1 MELCTRQPSQDPE
14 EQQFTVEGTE
24 ANETALN
31 EQMQRHEYTNPTF
44 SIAEER
50 LSETVTSGTGP
61 IASRD
66 MDVDS
71 DGGSDNENMEGED
84 MDDVPDGFIGDFEE
98 IDEDEEVQRFISLN
112 LTPAAS
118 THQSPTALRPQTDNQ
133 AMPEARA
140 EESSE
145 DEDDSFESITERES
159 GRLASV
165 PIEAETADAHPMVVS
180 SSVAPKTTP
189 DNGLF
194 SKVSIAHMRRLRTLQ
209 DGFREKHVPK
219 LADELLFFNPDVYRR
234 YTVLAKPAE
243 RVAEVVVAAAA
254 APTSSEPQA
263 PPTAP
268 ELLAPPPTQQKR
280 SSLRTGGDIPAS
292 SVEQSSAAVNGT
304 AATAT
309 RVTEV
314 DNSAVGDG
322 EPMAVDLPV
331 SARTRHATSSLEED
345 DVVGAILGV
354 MSSPKSRASN
364 TQMQTSSTPTPVAPK
379 AAAVSAIPQ
388 DIPNDMLVA
397 MMAIEGVNNVE
408 VASKLNTARNN
419 TESAPNKDIATR
431 LPKGY
436 GGPFSQLT
444 TAEHRQFLELAQ
456 RMKTGTALG
465 AKENTDY
472 QRLKPK
478 VESEQQAFRLQ
489 AREKAIPLLRNI
501 SESVNE
507 TALSELAGI
516 GAEALKSYPPAYMP
530 VRVTAIRASSAGYV
544 PLVYKDTLLQR
555 GACYHAEM
563 PAINEKAGVPVLGE
577 GKSGEQR
584 SLVMSRDPV
593 AMDLA
598 GRTGADVA
606 LSASALIALLT
617 LPQSYNHEVIIPFR
631 VVESAGAQ
639 ESDPSDSA
647 GKDAPPRRMVV
658 VDKPLMP
665 SHAAT
670 PRKLNQMHYEMA
682 VRKQLV
688 NRSRPLELAGGSLA
702 KAPGMAI
709 QAAEQS
715 GSEDAGQDNANYTL
729 WEFGD
734 LRVLIRY
741 SVHGFAPK
749 ETPSTATTTVTL
761 ETKLEYQLGSNSA
774 EAAMASAGGGGDAY
788 EDVSESERLAWW
800 LGSYIRGSPSEVWVA
815 HVDVHRSA
823 ITRMSRRTCGD
834 LYSGDSAG
842 GQPSTR
848 GVLGVLQDL
857 LRLNA
862 GQYMLVHRRR
872 TWDATIYRALDE
884 SEAQAPPQ
892 RASEAVMSLAAEL
905 KPTLVPDLTQL
916 GVEGDYV
923 QAAWA
928 GVPAQIPYTY
938 APADLSAFVNS
949 SQSKWKPKGAA
960 AAISPTAARKRRRA
974 AAKLNKKA

>member
-1 MELCTRQPSQDPE
+1 MDLCTRRPSEDPE
-14 EQQFTVEGTE
+14 EQRFTAEDTE

-31 EQMQRHEYTNPTF
+31 EQMQPQAYTNPTF
-44 SIAEER
+44 SITEER
-50 LSETVTSGTGP
+50 LSDAGTSGAGP
-61 IASRD
+61 ITSGD

-71 DGGSDNENMEGED
+71 DGGNGNESMEGED

-98 IDEDEEVQRFISLN
+98 IDEDEEVERFISLN
-112 LTPAAS
+112 LTPATS
-118 THQSPTALRPQTDNQ
+118 THQSPTALRPHTDKQ
-133 AMPEARA
+133 GMAEMRA

-145 DEDDSFESITERES
+145 DEDDNFESITERES

-165 PIEAETADAHPMVVS
+165 PIEAETTDAQPAVVN
-180 SSVAPKTTP
+180 SSVASKAAP

-194 SKVSIAHMRRLRTLQ
+194 SKVSVAHMRRLRTLQ

-219 LADELLFFNPDVYRR
+219 LADELLFFKPDVYKR
-234 YTVLAKPAE
+234 YTVLAKPADH
-243 RVAEVVVAAAA
+243 VADVVAAT
-254 APTSSEPQA
+254 APTLSEAQAPQ

-268 ELLAPPPTQQKR
+268 ESLAPPLTQQKR
-280 SSLRTGGDIPAS
+280 SSLRTGGDMPAP

-304 AATAT
+304 AAAAT
-309 RVTEV
+309 RVAET
-314 DNSAVGDG
+314 DNGVAGDS

-331 SARTRHATSSLEED
+331 SARTRHATSGIEEN

-354 MSSPKSRASN
+354 MGSPKSRVSN
-364 TQMQTSSTPTPVAPK
+364 AQVQTSSAPAPAAPK
-379 AAAVSAIPQ
+379 AAAVPAIPQ

-397 MMAIEGVNNVE
+397 MMAIEGVNNAE
-408 VASKLNTARNN
+408 VASKLTAARNN
-419 TESAPNKDIATR
+419 AESAPNKDVAAR

-456 RMKTGTALG
+456 RMKTGAALG
-465 AKENTDY
+465 TRENADY

-507 TALSELAGI
+507 AALGELAGI
-516 GAEALKSYPPAYMP
+516 GAEALKSYPPVYVP
-530 VRVTAIRASSAGYV
+530 VRATAIRASSAGYV

-555 GACYHAEM
+555 GSCYLAEM
-563 PAINEKAGVPVLGE
+563 PAISEKKAGVAVLGE
-577 GKSGEQR
+577 SKSGEQR

-606 LSASALIALLT
+606 ISASALVALLT
-617 LPQSYNHEVIIPFR
+617 LPQSYNHEVVIPFR

-639 ESDPSDSA
+639 ENDPSDGA
-647 GKDAPPRRMVV
+647 GKDAQPRRMVV

-682 VRKQLV
+682 VRRQLV

-702 KAPGMAI
+702 KAPGMAV
-709 QAAEQS
+709 QAAE
-715 GSEDAGQDNANYTL
+715 QDNANYTL

-749 ETPSTATTTVTL
+749 EAPSTATTTVTL
-761 ETKLEYQLGSNSA
+761 ETKLEYQLGSSSA
-774 EAAMASAGGGGDAY
+774 EAAMTSAGGDAY

-848 GVLGVLQDL
+848 GVVGVLQDL

-949 SQSKWKPKGAA
+949 SQPKWKPKGAA
-960 AAISPTAARKRRRA
+960 AAISPSAARKRRRA
-974 AAKLNKKA
+974 AAKLSKKA